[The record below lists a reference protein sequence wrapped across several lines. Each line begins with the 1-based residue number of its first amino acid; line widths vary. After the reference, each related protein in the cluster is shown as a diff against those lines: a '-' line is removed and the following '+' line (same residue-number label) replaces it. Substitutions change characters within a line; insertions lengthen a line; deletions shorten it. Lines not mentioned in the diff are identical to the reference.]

1 MGKAAVEVEERPEL
15 ANRHQSLRSLLHNN
29 IIKTPPQHQR
39 LLKSPPQQHHHLKS
53 ISSNLLHNTIVSSNL
68 SPEPPQHHYFAK
80 SIQSPQYESILQ
92 NILHVPTTSLLTKFL
107 QAPRLASSREI
118 SLQSPHNGTFHSFI
132 QAQRWSREISFK
144 TQQQDHSFNSFQ
156 KLPKSASTGYMTT
169 SGRRPQSKIH
179 ICLNSGVLISETAVY
194 SWEKA
199 NSVCKITHFV

>member
-1 MGKAAVEVEERPEL
+1 MRQGWGYVKAAVEVEIETGLRLRLRQGWDWDRVDVLVSKAAVEVEERPEL
-15 ANRHQSLRSLLHNN
+15 ANRHQSLRSLLHNTIIKSLLHNN
-29 IIKTPPQHQR
+29 IIKS
-39 LLKSPPQQHHHLKS
+39 LLHNTNV
-53 ISSNLLHNTIVSSNL
+53 SSNLLHNTIVSSNL

-156 KLPKSASTGYMTT
+156 KLPKVTT
-169 SGRRPQSKIH
+169 AEQ
-179 ICLNSGVLISETAVY
+179 NSHMF
-194 SWEKA
+194 K
-199 NSVCKITHFV
+199 